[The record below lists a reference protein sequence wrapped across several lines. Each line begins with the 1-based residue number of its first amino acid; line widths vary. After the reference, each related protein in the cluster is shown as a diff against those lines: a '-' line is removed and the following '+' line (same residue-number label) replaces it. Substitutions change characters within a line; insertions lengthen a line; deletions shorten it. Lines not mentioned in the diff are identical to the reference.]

1 MLPLVTSWPMPDNPK
16 RPATKGTRKGN
27 GPGMGHGWGGQA
39 KGKSA
44 SNAEMHAQFEPG
56 NAVAVGPHDMSD
68 RDRIAALKDNLY
80 DLAFHADNEAT
91 RVQASTHLL
100 NRLDGMPI
108 ARNINVNADDLS
120 ALSDADIAAELA
132 RLGSSGTETP
142 AGDAASSRK
151 ARLGGVVH

>member
-108 ARNINVNADDLS
+108 ARNINVETDDV
-120 ALSDADIAAELA
+120 
-132 RLGSSGTETP
+132 RLILTDMPLTNEQWNEQYGDGVGSPSG
-142 AGDAASSRK
+142 ASKST
-151 ARLGGVVH
+151 H